1 MLLGILVWASIVLGP
16 APTIQPSSQAST
28 QAAAETTPPADP
40 NRFEPEIK
48 KFDDADRAAAPAP
61 GGVVFTGSSSIRL
74 WTSIGEDFPGVAAL
88 NRGFGGS
95 EISDAIKYVDRVV
108 LRYQPSQVV
117 FYSGDNDLN
126 GGKTPARVAAD
137 YKAFVNAIHAKLPQT
152 RIVIMSIKPS
162 LARWALVEKMRDTN
176 RLVQEMVAKDPK
188 RLAYV
193 DVFTPMIGSDGRP
206 RPELFVSDGLHMT
219 RAGYAI
225 WKEALAPVLK
235 APAGSSRPPA
245 LDQAAGSEDPALRQ
259 PIIARAAARPRQTT
273 RR

>member
-1 MLLGILVWASIVLGP
+1 MLLGVLVWASIVLGP
-16 APTIQPSSQAST
+16 ATMLQPSSQAST
-28 QAAAETTPPADP
+28 PAAAQTTVPADP

-162 LARWALVEKMRDTN
+162 LARWALVDKMRDTN

-245 LDQAAGSEDPALRQ
+245 LDQAAWSSDPALRQ
-259 PIIARAAARPRQTT
+259 PK
-273 RR
+273 

>member
-1 MLLGILVWASIVLGP
+1 MLLRILVSASIALGP
-16 APTIQPSSQAST
+16 AATLQPSPQAST
-28 QAAAETTPPADP
+28 QIAAQTTAPANP

-48 KFDDADRAAAPAP
+48 KFEDADRATAPAT
-61 GGVVFTGSSSIRL
+61 GGIVFTGSSSIRL

-137 YKAFVNAIHAKLPQT
+137 YKAFVDAVHAKLPQT
-152 RIVIMSIKPS
+152 RIVIISIKPS
-162 LARWALVEKMRDTN
+162 LARWALVDKTRDTN

-193 DVFTPMIGSDGRP
+193 DVFTPMLGSDGRP

-235 APAGSSRPPA
+235 APAGSSRLKM
-245 LDQAAGSEDPALRQ
+245 LDQEAGDSGPWLLPDRD
-259 PIIARAAARPRQTT
+259 
-273 RR
+273 